1 MARLSE
7 NIYNLL
13 YSNLTIPEIWEGYV
27 PEEVDVDEG
36 ALTFQRLPS
45 PASDDVTGTS
55 LAQYQF
61 SIRHSDLGVA
71 QDYRKSLE
79 DLLIGWSGD
88 LDDYKKV
95 NFFQE
100 SDLGDVQEDDTQLW
114 VLTSIFNIKYVR

>member
-1 MARLSE
+1 VARLSE